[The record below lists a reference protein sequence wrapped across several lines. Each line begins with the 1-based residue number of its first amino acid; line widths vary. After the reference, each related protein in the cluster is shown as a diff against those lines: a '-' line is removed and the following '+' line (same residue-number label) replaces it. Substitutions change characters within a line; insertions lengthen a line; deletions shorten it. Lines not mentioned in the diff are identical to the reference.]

1 MIEITDLEHLI
12 NDNKKMIN
20 MFDTFKNKIISQNEI
35 LLFSKDYPKKKLKTM
50 SISQGRRSGLL
61 TSSLASINSFMP
73 CLK

>member
-35 LLFSKDYPKKKLKTM
+35 LLKVLDDYESYKLGDNKKEMYQLKKYRVM
-50 SISQGRRSGLL
+50 NL
-61 TSSLASINSFMP
+61 N
-73 CLK
+73 